1 MVSVCIATYNGEKY
15 IKEQLDS
22 ILCQLEENDEII
34 LSDDH
39 SVDNTINIVKS
50 CKDNR
55 IHIFTNN
62 RKRGVIG
69 NFENAISNSKGDYI
83 FLSDQDD
90 FWLPQKVRISIEKIQ
105 QIEKKHP
112 GLPVLIFTD
121 VTVVDSNLNILID
134 SSWKKTEQDPNLF
147 ARPEIL
153 CVSNRI
159 MGCTMAFNK
168 FAKQVSLPINE
179 NAIMHDW
186 WIALCVA
193 KNGVVEAIRI
203 PTLLYRQHGEN
214 VIGSQ
219 ILNERTFMAKIMNI
233 KQVLLFNRK
242 VFKMVKNFY
251 RISIFRYIYLK
262 IRLHF

>member
-22 ILCQLEENDEII
+22 ILCQLEKNDEIV

-39 SVDNTINIVKS
+39 SVDNTLNIVES

-62 RKRGVIG
+62 RKRGVCG

-112 GLPVLIFTD
+112 NWPVLIFTD
-121 VTVVDSNLNILID
+121 LSVVNSDLSILID
-134 SSWKKTEQDPNLF
+134 SIWKKTGQDPNLS
-147 ARPEIL
+147 ACPEIL

-168 FAKQVSLPINE
+168 FAKEVSLPINE

-193 KNGVVEAIRI
+193 KKGIVEAIRI
-203 PTLLYRQHGEN
+203 PTLLYRQHGKN
-214 VIGSQ
+214 VIGAQ
-219 ILNERTFMAKIMNI
+219 ILNERTFISKIINI
-233 KQVLLFNRK
+233 KQVLSFNRK
-242 VFKMVKNFY
+242 VFKMVRKFY
-251 RISIFRYIYLK
+251 RISIFKYIYLK
-262 IRLHF
+262 IKLHF